1 MQQHIKKSNM
11 NIMKIFYLFL
21 IECIIIG
28 ISLPFAETKIEVPTT
43 VTAGQIELNGE
54 VEDATVDSCPEC
66 KYTGYIIILS
76 AMVTIALPGAF
87 GWYLYYRLKKRN
99 AMTDEEKALEDSK
112 PDTLDSK
119 IPLDNFKL
127 LYEKLIKKKTT
138 DNEEKT
144 TEDSQP
150 ETFTSKIRLWL
161 ATNCTVEKFKLLYN
175 TVRENK
181 TVEKIIVWLSTNC
194 TVEKFKLLYDRLR
207 KKKPIYDEEKA
218 IEKSQPESTPSKS
231 ETTARD
237 MLDTGEKTAT
247 TKEDKE
253 DSATKQ
259 IKVTKKK
266 KKKASVKQSTD
277 EPVQPEQSPQTL
289 ALPKKIKVTKK
300 KKKKAPVKISVE
312 ESIKTL
318 SVKQSTDE
326 PVQPEQSP
334 QTLALPKKIKVIKK
348 KKKKAPVNKSV
359 EESIKTLSVK
369 QSTDEPVQPE
379 QSPQTLALP
388 KKIKVIKKKKAPVKK
403 SVEESIKTH
412 SVKQSTDEPVQPEQ
426 SPQTLALPKKIKVI
440 KKKKKKAPVQPEQS
454 PQTLALPKE
463 NACAVDVTEAE
474 QQPMVPLAVSVLS
487 TETKDV
493 QTEISISPIIP
504 ECQQPLV
511 ESQEETPCNVYY
523 KRKIVLTWVEEIT
536 DDEEETSTPQVK
548 EFHK

>member
-1 MQQHIKKSNM
+1 M

-112 PDTLDSK
+112 PDT
-119 IPLDNFKL
+119 
-127 LYEKLIKKKTT
+127 
-138 DNEEKT
+138 
-144 TEDSQP
+144 
-150 ETFTSKIRLWL
+150 FTSKIHLWL

-194 TVEKFKLLYDRLR
+194 TAEKFKLLFDRLR

-266 KKKASVKQSTD
+266 KA
-277 EPVQPEQSPQTL
+277 
-289 ALPKKIKVTKK
+289 
-300 KKKKAPVKISVE
+300 
-312 ESIKTL
+312 

-348 KKKKAPVNKSV
+348 KKKKAPVKKSV
-359 EESIKTLSVK
+359 EESINSVK
-369 QSTDEPVQPE
+369 QSTDEPVQPA

-388 KKIKVIKKKKAPVKK
+388 KKIKVIKKKKKKAPVDK
-403 SVEESIKTH
+403 SVEESIKTL

-463 NACAVDVTEAE
+463 NAYAVDVTEAE
-474 QQPMVPLAVSVLS
+474 QQPMAPLAVSVLS

-511 ESQEETPCNVYY
+511 ESQEETPCNIYY

>member
-112 PDTLDSK
+112 PDT
-119 IPLDNFKL
+119 
-127 LYEKLIKKKTT
+127 
-138 DNEEKT
+138 
-144 TEDSQP
+144 
-150 ETFTSKIRLWL
+150 FTSKIHLWL

-194 TVEKFKLLYDRLR
+194 TAEKFKLLFDRLR

-266 KKKASVKQSTD
+266 KA
-277 EPVQPEQSPQTL
+277 
-289 ALPKKIKVTKK
+289 
-300 KKKKAPVKISVE
+300 
-312 ESIKTL
+312 

-348 KKKKAPVNKSV
+348 KKKKAPVKKSVEESINSVKQSTDEPVQPAQSPQTLALPKKIKVIKKKKAPVNKSV
-359 EESIKTLSVK
+359 EESLKTPSVK

-388 KKIKVIKKKKAPVKK
+388 KKIKVIKKKKKKAPVDK
-403 SVEESIKTH
+403 SVEESIKTL

-463 NACAVDVTEAE
+463 NAYAVDVTEAE
-474 QQPMVPLAVSVLS
+474 QQPMAPLAVSVLS

-511 ESQEETPCNVYY
+511 ESQEETPCNIYY